1 MAPTSYARDLSAVMQ
16 RGDLDQMS
24 FGFIVAE
31 DTWDR
36 SGPDLPIRELREVA
50 LYDVSAV
57 TMPAYPQ
64 TSAAVRSMAARNRL
78 RPAALTDSQRRERR
92 LEDLL
97 RGMAPKPRR
106 PRGKGHE
113 WQPGQHPQHK
123 ELDMTPLKQRLAA
136 QFPRK
141 WAAQV
146 RAAEAAGLDA
156 LSLFKRDHRADFHE
170 TLAAM
175 LREEEANLPQPAP

>member
-1 MAPTSYARDLSAVMQ
+1 
-16 RGDLDQMS
+16 
-24 FGFIVAE
+24 
-31 DTWDR
+31 
-36 SGPDLPIRELREVA
+36 
-50 LYDVSAV
+50 
-57 TMPAYPQ
+57 
-64 TSAAVRSMAARNRL
+64 
-78 RPAALTDSQRRERR
+78 
-92 LEDLL
+92 
-97 RGMAPKPRR
+97 
-106 PRGKGHE
+106 
-113 WQPGQHPQHK
+113 
-123 ELDMTPLKQRLAA
+123 MTPLKQRLAA